1 MADDWK
7 RQIDALHDELVR
19 RDDPAA
25 WVSEADAVDASYLY
39 PHLAVRGPVFGLAAR
54 EAGDPAPWRLL
65 SDVADGTPQQA
76 RDALNSLLWF
86 RAKDAADGRAQR
98 RQLLTAVGA
107 LERERVNEVTVLGT
121 RYRVVRGEEFARVG
135 ERGLEPPRPTD
146 PEPAVPSWDETPS
159 PPSHDVGFALDP
171 GRDCGLMAGA
181 LRIALRGFAYVG
193 DDYPAATREDAEQA
207 VREYPDVVLLPV
219 SFGVAER
226 HGERWRPRGALMPTP
241 HDARRLLVHGLTEF
255 WPLLY
260 DLGEADR
267 AAFARAA
274 HEFKAAGRANEVV
287 VGDQCFRIC
296 RVERMVRVGPGG
308 PEPARPSDV
317 ETTEPMKLH
326 PTMDED
332 GTIHYD
338 D

>member
-1 MADDWK
+1 MADDW
-7 RQIDALHDELVR
+7 RQHIDALHGELVR

-25 WVSEADAVDASYLY
+25 WVSEADAVDASYRY

-54 EAGDPAPWRLL
+54 EVGDTAPWRLL

-86 RAKDAADGRAQR
+86 RAKDEAEGRAQR
-98 RQLLTAVGA
+98 RALLRAVGT

-135 ERGLEPPRPTD
+135 DGGLEPPRPTD
-146 PEPAVPSWDETPS
+146 PEPAVPSWDETPAA
-159 PPSHDVGFALDP
+159 PSHDVGFALDP
-171 GRDCGLMAGA
+171 GRSCGLMAGA
-181 LRIALRGFAYVG
+181 LRLALRGFAYAG
-193 DDYPAATREDAEQA
+193 EDTPAAPRADAERA
-207 VREYPDVVLLPV
+207 VRDFPDVVLLPV

-241 HDARRLLVHGLTEF
+241 HDARKVLVHGLTEF

-260 DLGEADR
+260 GLGTADR

-274 HEFKAAGRANEVV
+274 AEFKAAGRANEVV
-287 VGDQCFRIC
+287 VRERCFRIC
-296 RVERMVRVGPGG
+296 RVERMMRVGPDG
-308 PEPARPSDV
+308 PEPARPSDQQ
-317 ETTEPMKLH
+317 TTGPMKLH